1 MTAYDMSLGTYLVKG
16 WVGWGNFFNQ
26 TVHSRLRVVVVWSEQ
41 EKYGRLIFFCHFGG
55 SGGGSTTQ
63 VPWVVKPE

>member
-41 EKYGRLIFFCHFGG
+41 EKYGRLIFFAILGVV
-55 SGGGSTTQ
+55 GGSTTQ